1 MSNQKEICE
10 KHNVVPFLCQSDDK
24 LGIAIETIGQLPING
39 LRHSPENGTCGWY
52 IWCGEE
58 LGKDT
63 DFFKPLHVSHIE
75 NYIPEIKKYLALPPG
90 YRFLVAGDYEDVW
103 YDPNLVCD

>member
-10 KHNVVPFLCQSDDK
+10 KYNVSSFLCQSDDK

-39 LRHSPENGTCGWY
+39 LRCTPENGTCGWY
-52 IWCGEE
+52 LWCGEE
-58 LGKDT
+58 FSNDP

-103 YDPNLVCD
+103 HDPNLICD